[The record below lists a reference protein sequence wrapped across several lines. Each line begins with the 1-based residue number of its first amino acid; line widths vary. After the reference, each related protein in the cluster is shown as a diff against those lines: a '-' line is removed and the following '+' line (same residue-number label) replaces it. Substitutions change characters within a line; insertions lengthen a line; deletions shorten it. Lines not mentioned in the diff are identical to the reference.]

1 ATAPEAA
8 AAESPAAAAAP
19 GAEAAR
25 GAEAYVWGGPSSDFP
40 YRGPIVPVPD
50 LGPDPLDEHGT
61 PSQFDEADG
70 WQFNREPDA
79 AAVRPEPAAAAA
91 QPDAFNA
98 ESRVAVWRD
107 AFAPLSPQTEPCP
120 GWRLDEWAR
129 VYACIK
135 QFLAG
140 PHAFTA
146 PRTGWSAPDLFGVQ
160 QPGGVPPRDP
170 VGPLTANTTNGFVV
184 RVEADGALQFANG
197 TKAKKRPLDSNV

>member
-1 ATAPEAA
+1 MRAFTTSHRRRRPRKPLRRKVLQPQQHPERKRQ
-8 AAESPAAAAAP
+8 
-19 GAEAAR
+19 G
-25 GAEAYVWGGPSSDFP
+25 GQKHMCGGGPSSDFP

-146 PRTGWSAPDLFGVQ
+146 ARNGWSALDLFGVHQ
-160 QPGGVPPRDP
+160 TVGVAARDH
-170 VGPLTANTTNGFVV
+170 VRALTPNT
-184 RVEADGALQFANG
+184 
-197 TKAKKRPLDSNV
+197 